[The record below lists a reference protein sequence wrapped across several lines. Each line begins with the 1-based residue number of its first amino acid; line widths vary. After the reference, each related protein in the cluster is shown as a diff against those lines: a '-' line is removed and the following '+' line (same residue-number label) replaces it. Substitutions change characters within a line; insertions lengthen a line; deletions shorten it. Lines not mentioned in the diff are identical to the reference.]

1 MATLFLMVGLPG
13 TGKTTQARRLEA
25 ERGALRLTKD
35 EWVKALYGSANPR
48 DETAVVEGRLIG
60 VALRALG
67 LGVDVVLDFGLWS
80 RDERTALRSAARDAG
95 AAVRLRHLDVDPV
108 EQRRRIDRRHA
119 HDAHTTW
126 VMSDDEVAAW
136 AAAFETPTPG
146 EVDDTEPLDDPPA
159 GFATW
164 DDWRA
169 HRWPPAVG

>member
-1 MATLFLMVGLPG
+1 MI
-13 TGKTTQARRLEA
+13 
-25 ERGALRLTKD
+25 
-35 EWVKALYGSANPR
+35 
-48 DETAVVEGRLIG
+48 EGRLIG

-169 HRWPPAVG
+169 HRWQPAVG